1 MDGDK
6 FVSTHKVF
14 EEKTDNID
22 DDNFFINSI
31 NTSVKR
37 VSFEPLKHINDYD
50 SNILPKGAYKKV
62 NDDVFKLEYKIAG
75 IEEEIKHLSE
85 QILSAKEIYDFY
97 TADNLMARKQQLQE
111 ELYSLSLLYKESSV
125 SAKISSSIT
134 SGIKEKYFSFKNK
147 ILSII
152 ESVIMKYPSKLSYI
166 FEAKNS
172 LQKLEN
178 INKSVDELIKREHN
192 YLEMGDKYEQLSKY
206 IVRANYIQSQISKI
220 IK

>member
-6 FVSTHKVF
+6 FVSTQKVSN
-14 EEKTDNID
+14 EKTDNID